1 MNKLYELSKTS
12 KKDLYPPNIH
22 LPAEKLRYQYSY
34 QVCHDFRETE
44 LGMFHMHTLVLT
56 FTPLVALISLEYVYS
71 AEIGT
76 GTADFLSGSAASV
89 FLLHLDLCVPSL
101 SVLGLPLILCG
112 G

>member
-1 MNKLYELSKTS
+1 
-12 KKDLYPPNIH
+12 
-22 LPAEKLRYQYSY
+22 
-34 QVCHDFRETE
+34 
-44 LGMFHMHTLVLT
+44 MFHMHTLVLT

-101 SVLGLPLILCG
+101 SVLGFTTNSMWGMTEFAYLVLTSCIMLTIYHS
-112 G
+112 

>member
-1 MNKLYELSKTS
+1 
-12 KKDLYPPNIH
+12 
-22 LPAEKLRYQYSY
+22 
-34 QVCHDFRETE
+34 
-44 LGMFHMHTLVLT
+44 MFHMHTLVLT

-76 GTADFLSGSAASV
+76 GTADFPSGSAASV

>member
-1 MNKLYELSKTS
+1 
-12 KKDLYPPNIH
+12 
-22 LPAEKLRYQYSY
+22 
-34 QVCHDFRETE
+34 
-44 LGMFHMHTLVLT
+44 MFHMHTLVLT

-89 FLLHLDLCVPSL
+89 FLLHLDLCVLSL